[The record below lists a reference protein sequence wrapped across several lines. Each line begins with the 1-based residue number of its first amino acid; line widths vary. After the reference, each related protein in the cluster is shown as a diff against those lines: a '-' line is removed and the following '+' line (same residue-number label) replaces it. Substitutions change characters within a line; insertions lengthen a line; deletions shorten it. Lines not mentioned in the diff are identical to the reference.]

1 MIRLASQQRVLL
13 IGDADRQVQGA
24 LAQAMPAAQVT
35 SCANYFEGIAEL
47 SANSYSAVLAAA
59 EPIERRPE
67 AAVKTLRDV
76 AGEARIVL
84 FGHPTL
90 EPLSRKMLD
99 FGCDDYVIAPTS
111 PGELH
116 QIFGAPLMRIAPQ
129 PPAVPTS
136 EEQTV
141 DVQAAPPMQLAAL
154 PLAEVMLDALSEH
167 PGAAAPAAVER
178 INQQLA
184 PTTRLVYLPAHSEAP
199 DAPEGQV
206 VLSHPIREGS
216 EEVAQ
221 LHLMLPR
228 DEDENAARHFMA
240 RLADLFAKIHALQ
253 ERHNRLQR
261 LAITDELTGV
271 YNSRYF
277 RHFLSRILERARQK
291 LFPVTLLIFDIDNFK
306 KYNDQFGHGV
316 GDEILKQTASLIK
329 RCCREHDLV
338 ARLGGDE
345 FAVVFW
351 EKEGPRQPKE
361 NQPVAPTVGKPPQT
375 PEQVLERFK
384 KLLAN
389 EEFRGLGPSGQGV
402 LTISGGVAVFP
413 YHANTMEELIALA
426 DRRLM
431 FGAKQSGKNTIFLV
445 GGSEQGV
452 GEESSGS

>member
-1 MIRLASQQRVLL
+1 MTPQRVLV
-13 IGDADRQVQGA
+13 IGDSDRQVQGA
-24 LAQAMPAAQVT
+24 LSQAMPGAQVT
-35 SCANYFEGIAEL
+35 SVPNYFDGIAEL
-47 SANSYSAVLAAA
+47 TANGYSAVLAAA

-67 AAVKTLRDV
+67 AAVKTLREV
-76 AGEARIVL
+76 AGDARIVL

-111 PGELH
+111 PGELN

-129 PPAVPTS
+129 APAASIAEEPQNDVAPPS
-136 EEQTV
+136 
-141 DVQAAPPMQLAAL
+141 PMQLAAL
-154 PLAEVMLDALSEH
+154 PLAEVMLDALAEH

-178 INQQLA
+178 INAQLA
-184 PTTRLVYLPAHSEAP
+184 PMMGLICLPARSDVPA
-199 DAPEGQV
+199 APEGQV
-206 VLSHPIREGS
+206 VLSHSVREGA

-221 LHLMLPR
+221 LHLLLPR
-228 DEDENAARHFMA
+228 DEDASAARHFMS
-240 RLADLFAKIHALQ
+240 RLADLFGKLHSLQ

-261 LAITDELTGV
+261 LAITDELTGL
-271 YNSRYF
+271 YNARYF

-306 KYNDQFGHGV
+306 KYNDQYGHGV

-361 NQPVAPTVGKPPQT
+361 NQPTAAIGKPPQT

-384 KLLAN
+384 KLLAK
-389 EEFRGLGPSGQGV
+389 EEFHGLGPSGQGV

-413 YHANTMEELIALA
+413 YHASTMEELIALA

-431 FGAKQSGKNTIFLV
+431 FGAKQAGKNTIFLV
-445 GGSEQGV
+445 GSSEQGLSPD
-452 GEESSGS
+452 EDKS

>member
-1 MIRLASQQRVLL
+1 MIRLVPQRVLL
-13 IGDADRQVQGA
+13 IGDSDRQVQGA
-24 LAQAMPAAQVT
+24 LAQSMPGAQVT
-35 SCANYFEGIAEL
+35 SVPNYFDGIAEL
-47 SANSYSAVLAAA
+47 TANSYAAVLAAA

-67 AAVKTLRDV
+67 AAVRTLRDV
-76 AGEARIVL
+76 AGDARVVL

-99 FGCDDYVIAPTS
+99 FGCDDYVIAPTT
-111 PGELH
+111 PGELN
-116 QIFGAPLMRIAPQ
+116 QMFGAPLMRIAPQ
-129 PPAVPTS
+129 PPLAPIAEERHADAGTPT
-136 EEQTV
+136 
-141 DVQAAPPMQLAAL
+141 PPMQLAAL
-154 PLAEVMLDALSEH
+154 PLAEVMLDALTEH

-184 PTTRLVYLPAHSEAP
+184 PTMRLVHLPGNAEAP

-206 VLSHPIREGS
+206 VLSHAIREGN

-221 LHLMLPR
+221 LHLLLPQ
-228 DEDENAARHFMA
+228 DEDASAARHFMS
-240 RLADLFAKIHALQ
+240 RLADLFGKIHGLQ

-271 YNSRYF
+271 YNARYF

-306 KYNDQFGHGV
+306 KYNDQYGHGV

-361 NQPVAPTVGKPPQT
+361 QHPPVALGKPPQT

-384 KLLAN
+384 RLLAKQ
-389 EEFRGLGPSGQGV
+389 EFHGLGPSGQGV

-431 FGAKQSGKNTIFLV
+431 FGAKQAGKNTIFLV
-445 GGSEQGV
+445 GSSEQGV
-452 GEESSGS
+452 SDDAKQ

>member
-1 MIRLASQQRVLL
+1 MIRLSPQRVLL
-13 IGDADRQVQGA
+13 IGDADRQVLGA
-24 LAQAMPAAQVT
+24 LSQAMPGAQVT
-35 SCANYFEGIAEL
+35 SVGNFFEGISEL
-47 SANSYSAVLAAA
+47 TANSYTAVLAAA

-67 AAVKTLRDV
+67 AAVRTLRDV
-76 AGEARIVL
+76 AGDARIVL

-99 FGCDDYVIAPTS
+99 FGCDDYVVAPTS

-116 QIFGAPLMRIAPQ
+116 QIFGAPLLRIAPQ
-129 PPAVPTS
+129 APAAQEN
-136 EEQTV
+136 EEHQA
-141 DVQAAPPMQLAAL
+141 DVAPPPMQLAAL
-154 PLAEVMLDALSEH
+154 PLAEVLLDALTEH

-178 INQQLA
+178 INEHLA
-184 PTTRLVYLPAHSEAP
+184 PMVRLMYLPAQADAP
-199 DAPEGQV
+199 EAPEGQV
-206 VLSHPIREGS
+206 VLSHAVRDGS

-221 LHLMLPR
+221 LHLLLPR
-228 DEDENAARHFMA
+228 DEDASTARHFMS
-240 RLADLFAKIHALQ
+240 RLVDLFGKIHALQ

-271 YNSRYF
+271 YNARYF

-306 KYNDQFGHGV
+306 KYNDQYGHGV

-351 EKEGPRQPKE
+351 EKEGPRTPKE
-361 NQPVAPTVGKPPQT
+361 NAPAVAMGKPPQT

-384 KLLAN
+384 RLLTK
-389 EEFRGLGPSGQGV
+389 EEFGGLGPSGQGV

-413 YHANTMEELIALA
+413 YHAGTMEELIALA

-431 FGAKQSGKNTIFLV
+431 FGAKQAGKNTIFLV
-445 GGSEQGV
+445 GSSEQGFS
-452 GEESSGS
+452 GEEAKP

>member
-1 MIRLASQQRVLL
+1 MIRLASQQRILL
-13 IGDADRQVQGA
+13 IGDCDRQVQGA
-24 LAQAMPAAQVT
+24 LAQAMPGAQVV

-47 SANSYSAVLAAA
+47 SANAYSAVLAAA

-67 AAVKTLRDV
+67 AAVTTLREV
-76 AGEARIVL
+76 AGDARIVL

-90 EPLSRKMLD
+90 EPVSRKMLD

-111 PGELH
+111 PGELN
-116 QIFGAPLMRIAPQ
+116 QIFGAPLLRIAPQ
-129 PPAVPTS
+129 PPAMPTA
-136 EEQTV
+136 EEHAADAQS
-141 DVQAAPPMQLAAL
+141 APPMHLAAL

-184 PTTRLVYLPAHSEAP
+184 PTTRLVYLPAHSESP
-199 DAPEGQV
+199 DAPEGQA
-206 VLSHPIREGS
+206 VLSHPIRQGS
-216 EEVAQ
+216 DEVAQ

-271 YNSRYF
+271 YNARYF

-361 NQPVAPTVGKPPQT
+361 HQPATSVGKPPQT

-384 KLLAN
+384 RLLAN

-413 YHANTMEELIALA
+413 YHANTMEELIELA

-431 FGAKQSGKNTIFLV
+431 FGAKQAGKNTIFLV

-452 GEESSGS
+452 GEESRGS

>member
-1 MIRLASQQRVLL
+1 MIRLVPQRVLL
-13 IGDADRQVQGA
+13 IGDSDRQVQGA
-24 LAQAMPAAQVT
+24 LAQSMPGAQVT
-35 SCANYFEGIAEL
+35 SVPNYFDGIAEL
-47 SANSYSAVLAAA
+47 AANGYTAVLAAA

-67 AAVKTLRDV
+67 AAVRTLRDV
-76 AGEARIVL
+76 AGDARIVL

-99 FGCDDYVIAPTS
+99 FGCDDYVVAPTS

-116 QIFGAPLMRIAPQ
+116 QIFGAPLLRIAPQ
-129 PPAVPTS
+129 PPAMQEN
-136 EEQTV
+136 EEQ
-141 DVQAAPPMQLAAL
+141 QGEAPSPPMQLGAL
-154 PLAEVMLDALSEH
+154 PLAEVLLDALTEH

-178 INQQLA
+178 INEHLA
-184 PTTRLVYLPAHSEAP
+184 PMVRLMYLPVQADAP
-199 DAPEGQV
+199 AAPEGQV
-206 VLSHPIREGS
+206 VLSHAVRDGS

-228 DEDENAARHFMA
+228 DEDANAARHFMS
-240 RLADLFAKIHALQ
+240 RLVDLFGKIHALQ

-271 YNSRYF
+271 YNARYF

-306 KYNDQFGHGV
+306 KYNDQYGHGV

-351 EKEGPRQPKE
+351 EKEGPRQPRDPGKTAP
-361 NQPVAPTVGKPPQT
+361 PVPSSRIPQT
-375 PEQVLERFK
+375 PKQMFQRFQR
-384 KLLAN
+384 LLASPD
-389 EEFRGLGPSGQGV
+389 FSILGATGKGT
-402 LTISGGVAVFP
+402 LTISAAMAVYPYDAQDVAG
-413 YHANTMEELIALA
+413 LIEKA
-426 DRRLM
+426 DQELM
-431 FGAKQSGKNTIFLV
+431 FSAKQSGKNCLKLV
-445 GGSEQGV
+445 GEDPEDPGAEIA
-452 GEESSGS
+452 E